1 MTSAAT
7 RGRRRSERSHEAII
21 AATQQLLVERSYPEL
36 TIEGIAARAGV
47 GKQTI
52 YRWWP
57 SKAALVLE
65 AYLAGSDAVPLP
77 VEGTTAGEDVRAL
90 LGWLIAVLAQPIGGH
105 VVAGL
110 VADLQHD
117 ADLAEGFH
125 RDVVPARRSAML
137 AALERARARG
147 EIRAEPDLELA
158 VDALHGAVFYR
169 LLLSGEPLDDDFA
182 DSLAEQTLDGLG
194 RSLVVRPEQVGS
206 GHRGLVAEG

>member
-1 MTSAAT
+1 MAT
-7 RGRRRSERSHEAII
+7 APARGRRRSERSHEAII
-21 AATQQLLVERSYPEL
+21 AATQELLVERSYPEL

-65 AYLAGSDAVPLP
+65 AYLAGSEAVPLP
-77 VEGTTAGEDVRAL
+77 AERTTAREDVRAL

-110 VADLQHD
+110 IADLQHD

-125 RDVVPARRSAML
+125 RDVVPARRQAML

-147 EIRAEPDLELA
+147 EIRADADLELA

-182 DSLAEQTLDGLG
+182 DRLAEQTLAGLAA
-194 RSLVVRPEQVGS
+194 R
-206 GHRGLVAEG
+206 